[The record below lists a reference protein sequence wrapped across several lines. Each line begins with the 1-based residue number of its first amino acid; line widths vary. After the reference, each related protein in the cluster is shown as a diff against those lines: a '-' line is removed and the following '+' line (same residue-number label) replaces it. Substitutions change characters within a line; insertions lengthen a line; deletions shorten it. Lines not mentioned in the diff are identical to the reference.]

1 MAMQWFAGLMTGTV
15 LDGQID
21 IALLRTDGQQVAEFG
36 AYDLIPYS
44 QEVCTIL
51 QECLDEARVWNFN
64 GPDPAIFQ
72 RAERALT
79 LAQADAVKQ
88 IVATAGLKMR
98 DITAVGFHGQT
109 VLHRA
114 PTPARRARERRW
126 CTSGR

>member
-79 LAQADAVKQ
+79 LA
-88 IVATAGLKMR
+88 TEHGLPG
-98 DITAVGFHGQT
+98 DHHFYITFK
-109 VLHRA
+109 
-114 PTPARRARERRW
+114 TPLAN
-126 CTSGR
+126 